1 MFPSGCVP
9 SSVWFGEAGRLSVSM
24 RVCSFVCFGKVMD
37 MLVPGALMVV
47 FLAVIQ
53 SYPVRMYW

>member
-1 MFPSGCVP
+1 MF
-9 SSVWFGEAGRLSVSM
+9 SVSI

-47 FLAVIQ
+47 FVAVTHW
-53 SYPVRMYW
+53 YPVRMYW